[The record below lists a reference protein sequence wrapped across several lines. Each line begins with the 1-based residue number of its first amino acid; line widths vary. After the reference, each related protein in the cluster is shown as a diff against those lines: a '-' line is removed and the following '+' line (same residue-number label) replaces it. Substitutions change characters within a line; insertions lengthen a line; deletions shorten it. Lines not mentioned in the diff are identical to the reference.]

1 MGLEVIV
8 LLAIGAWFAALLFA
22 VSLCRAAKAGDAA
35 ADDCLLD
42 QMTAREG
49 AAQPPVDPPPVDP
62 PPVDSLPV
70 DSPLR
75 TLELHQAAALL
86 DVFPEMLLAWEAR
99 YGFPTSTPSAHLYS
113 QSEILALCDT
123 LRRESSIAAAVARAR
138 ARTRRRRGPTRPRV
152 ADQRDGG
159 LAS

>member
-42 QMTAREG
+42 QMTARER
-49 AAQPPVDPPPVDP
+49 AAQPPVDPPPVDAP
-62 PPVDSLPV
+62 PV

-113 QSEILALCDT
+113 QSEILALRDT

-138 ARTRRRRGPTRPRV
+138 ERTRRRRGPTRPRV
-152 ADQRDGG
+152 ADHRDGG

>member
-8 LLAIGAWFAALLFA
+8 LLAIGAWFATLLFA

-42 QMTAREG
+42 ELTARDG
-49 AAQPPVDPPPVDP
+49 AAQPPVDSPR
-62 PPVDSLPV
+62 V

-75 TLELHQAAALL
+75 TLELDQAAALL
-86 DVFPEMLLAWEAR
+86 NVFPEMLLAWEAR
-99 YGFPTSTPSAHLYS
+99 YGFPTSSPSGHLYS
-113 QSEILALCDT
+113 QSEILALRDT
-123 LRRESSIAAAVARAR
+123 LRGESSIAAAVTRAR
-138 ARTRRRRGPTRPRV
+138 ERTRRRRGPTPTRV
-152 ADQRDGG
+152 ADHRDGG

>member
-8 LLAIGAWFAALLFA
+8 LLAIGAWFAVLLFA

-42 QMTAREG
+42 ELTARDG
-49 AAQPPVDPPPVDP
+49 AAQPRVEAP
-62 PPVDSLPV
+62 PV

-75 TLELHQAAALL
+75 TLELDQAAALL
-86 DVFPEMLLAWEAR
+86 SVFPEMLLAWEAR
-99 YGFPTSTPSAHLYS
+99 YGFPTSSPSTHLYS
-113 QSEILALCDT
+113 QSEILALRDT
-123 LRRESSIAAAVARAR
+123 LRGESSIAAAVARAR
-138 ARTRRRRGPTRPRV
+138 ERTRRRRGPARTRV
-152 ADQRDGG
+152 ADHRDGG

>member
-8 LLAIGAWFAALLFA
+8 LLAIGAWFAVLVLA
-22 VSLCRAAKAGDAA
+22 VSLCRAARAGDDA

-42 QMTAREG
+42 ELTARDG
-49 AAQPPVDPPPVDP
+49 AAQPPA
-62 PPVDSLPV
+62 

-75 TLELHQAAALL
+75 ALELDQAAALL
-86 DVFPEMLLAWEAR
+86 NVFPETLLAWEAR
-99 YGFPTSTPSAHLYS
+99 YGFPTSSPSAHLYS
-113 QSEILALCDT
+113 QSEILALRDT

-138 ARTRRRRGPTRPRV
+138 ERTRRRRGPARTRV
-152 ADQRDGG
+152 ADHRDGG